1 MKNKAESQPQ
11 VQPDHDILVN
21 CEPINLTGFITII
34 SDKINTT
41 SEIVDDITNKL
52 GDVSEIFR
60 ETMALAD
67 KPLKPLPGNSAIH
80 KLSDIAVSLN
90 SLNSKLEFIVN
101 KLDQVI

>member
-11 VQPDHDILVN
+11 LQTDHDILVN

-67 KPLKPLPGNSAIH
+67 KPLKPLPGNSVIH
-80 KLSDIAVSLN
+80 KLSDITDALN

>member
-11 VQPDHDILVN
+11 LQTDHDILVN

-41 SEIVDDITNKL
+41 SEIVDDITNHL

-80 KLSDIAVSLN
+80 KLSDIADALN
-90 SLNSKLEFIVN
+90 TLNSKLEFIVN
-101 KLDQVI
+101 GLDQII